1 MSTDELI
8 CDTGNIVC
16 VCIGVVLGGAL
27 RCLTSFAA
35 LMLMFLVRML
45 RSLSFQKLKTSLAP
59 DVGSYTPSR
68 HVKSRWVIIV
78 WMHSASCIGFRTMSY
93 WELLH

>member
-16 VCIGVVLGGAL
+16 VCIGEVLGGAL

-35 LMLMFLVRML
+35 LMLMFLARMSW
-45 RSLSFQKLKTSLAP
+45 SLSFQKLKTSLVP
-59 DVGSYTPSR
+59 DVG
-68 HVKSRWVIIV
+68 
-78 WMHSASCIGFRTMSY
+78 
-93 WELLH
+93 

>member
-16 VCIGVVLGGAL
+16 VCIGEVLGGAL

-35 LMLMFLVRML
+35 LMLMFLARMSW
-45 RSLSFQKLKTSLAP
+45 SLSFQKLKTSLAP
-59 DVGSYTPSR
+59 DG
-68 HVKSRWVIIV
+68 
-78 WMHSASCIGFRTMSY
+78 G
-93 WELLH
+93 